1 MSHIQIRYN
10 TKNNGGPLKW
20 RVVVDGKEALASH
33 IKVNGH
39 VYGES
44 SSVNGVEKMNIAC
57 DGKASWDGTTVQVT
71 TTNPTEPSGFT
82 ASKKRSLVKS
92 LTWRVLAIVVTFAS
106 IYLLTGEVDTAT
118 AGTVLTNSI
127 NFVLYYLH
135 ERVWLKV
142 PWGKASNRVPI

>member
-20 RVVVDGKEALASH
+20 RVIVDGKELLASQVE
-33 IKVNGH
+33 INGY

-44 SSVNGVEKMNIAC
+44 SFVDGVEKINIAC
-57 DGKASWDGTTVQVT
+57 DGEIFWKKTDAKITTA
-71 TTNPTEPSGFT
+71 NPTV
-82 ASKKRSLVKS
+82 SKARSLAKS
-92 LTWRVLAIVVTFAS
+92 LTWRVLAIIVTFGS
-106 IYLLTGEVDTAT
+106 IYVLTGELATAT

-135 ERVWLKV
+135 ERFWLKIK
-142 PWGKASNRVPI
+142 WGKTLERVPI

>member
-20 RVVVDGKEALASH
+20 RVIVDGKELLASH
-33 IKVNGH
+33 IQINGH

-44 SSVNGVEKMNIAC
+44 SFVDGVEKINIAC
-57 DGKASWDGTTVQVT
+57 DGEISWNKTDVKIT
-71 TTNPTEPSGFT
+71 T
-82 ASKKRSLVKS
+82 ASFTESDAPTSSKARSLAKS

-106 IYLLTGEVDTAT
+106 IYVLTGELTTAT
-118 AGTVLTNSI
+118 AGTLLTNSI

-135 ERVWLKV
+135 ERFWLKIK
-142 PWGKASNRVPI
+142 WGTKR